1 VEWLVFA
8 LLVVGSSVASFVAR
22 ERRFRRRWQNV
33 ELPATTV
40 GRGAYREGLASG
52 AMMPSAPLALRVAA
66 LSCLVYGRGVTTAL
80 VTTALCIA
88 DAPLRAVAET
98 SAGAPLR
105 AVAQATLHG
114 LLGYLAGGYGFGAL
128 AAIVLAALALG
139 AGNDLL
145 LRNHRHAFKRT
156 RNIALASLA
165 LHGFVWANI
174 TFHGHIVASSA
185 REVADS
191 LSYARR
197 IAAVAFGHAAL
208 MLALAYAYRAQLS
221 ALTPA
226 ERKLEL

>member
-1 VEWLVFA
+1 MQWLVFA

-33 ELPATTV
+33 ELPAITV
-40 GRGAYREGLASG
+40 GHGAYRAGPASG

-80 VTTALCIA
+80 VGTALYHA
-88 DAPLRAVAET
+88 GVPLRGLAE
-98 SAGAPLR
+98 
-105 AVAQATLHG
+105 ATLHG
-114 LLGYLAGGYGFGAL
+114 LVGYLAGGYGFGAL
-128 AAIVLAALALG
+128 AAIVLAALALA

-145 LRNHRHAFKRT
+145 LRNHRHAFQRT

-165 LHGFVWANI
+165 LHGLVWANI
-174 TFHGHIVASSA
+174 TFHGHIVASTA
-185 REVADS
+185 RNVADS
-191 LSYARR
+191 LAYARS

-221 ALTPA
+221 ALSPA
-226 ERKLEL
+226 ERKLDL

>member
-1 VEWLVFA
+1 VQWLVFA

-33 ELPATTV
+33 ELPAITV
-40 GRGAYREGLASG
+40 GRGAYREG
-52 AMMPSAPLALRVAA
+52 PRH
-66 LSCLVYGRGVTTAL
+66 RRD
-80 VTTALCIA
+80 
-88 DAPLRAVAET
+88 DAERA
-98 SAGAPLR
+98 AGAAPRRAELPRLR
-105 AVAQATLHG
+105 PRGHHG
-114 LLGYLAGGYGFGAL
+114 AGHHGALPRGRAAPRRSPRPPSTGCWGYLAGGYGFGAL

-145 LRNHRHAFKRT
+145 LRNHRHAFRRT

-174 TFHGHIVASSA
+174 TFDGHIVASSA
-185 REVADS
+185 RDVAAS
-191 LSYARR
+191 LAHARV
-197 IAAVAFGHAAL
+197 IAAAAFGHAAL

-226 ERKLEL
+226 ERRLEL

>member
-1 VEWLVFA
+1 MQWLVFA
-8 LLVVGSSVASFVAR
+8 LLVVGSSVASFVTR

-33 ELPATTV
+33 ELPAITV
-40 GRGAYREGLASG
+40 GRGAYREGAASG
-52 AMMPSAPLALRVAA
+52 AMMPSAPLALRIAA

-80 VTTALCIA
+80 VTTALFLA
-88 DAPLRAVAET
+88 GFPVRQVAE
-98 SAGAPLR
+98 
-105 AVAQATLHG
+105 ATLHG
-114 LLGYLAGGYGFGAL
+114 LLGYLAGGYGFGAI

-145 LRNHRHAFKRT
+145 LRSHRHAFRRT

-165 LHGFVWANI
+165 LHGLVWANI
-174 TFHGHIVASSA
+174 TLHGHIVASRA
-185 REVADS
+185 GDVATS
-191 LSYARR
+191 LAYARV

>member
-1 VEWLVFA
+1 VQWLVFA

-33 ELPATTV
+33 ELPAITV
-40 GRGAYREGLASG
+40 GRGAYREGPASG

-80 VTTALCIA
+80 VTTALYLA
-88 DAPLRAVAET
+88 GVPLREVGE
-98 SAGAPLR
+98 
-105 AVAQATLHG
+105 ATLHG
-114 LLGYLAGGYGFGAL
+114 LHGYLAGGYGFGAL

-156 RNIALASLA
+156 RKVAVASLA

-185 REVADS
+185 REVAAS
-191 LSYARR
+191 LPYARS

-208 MLALAYAYRAQLS
+208 MLGLAYAYRAKLS

-226 ERKLEL
+226 ERKLDL

>member
-1 VEWLVFA
+1 MQWLVFA

-33 ELPATTV
+33 ELPAITV
-40 GRGAYREGLASG
+40 GRGAYREGPASG
-52 AMMPSAPLALRVAA
+52 AMMPSAPLALRIAA

-80 VTTALCIA
+80 VATALYLA
-88 DAPLRAVAET
+88 GVPVREVAET
-98 SAGAPLR
+98 
-105 AVAQATLHG
+105 TLHG

-128 AAIVLAALALG
+128 AAILLAALALG

-145 LRNHRHAFKRT
+145 LRNHRHAFRRT

-165 LHGFVWANI
+165 LHGLVWANI
-174 TFHGHIVASSA
+174 TFDGHIVASSA
-185 REVADS
+185 RDVAAS
-191 LSYARR
+191 LAHARV
-197 IAAVAFGHAAL
+197 IAAAAFGHAAL

-221 ALTPA
+221 ALSPA

>member
-1 VEWLVFA
+1 MQWLVFA
-8 LLVVGSSVASFVAR
+8 LLVVGSSVASFAAR

-33 ELPATTV
+33 ELPAITV
-40 GRGAYREGLASG
+40 GRGAYREGPASG
-52 AMMPSAPLALRVAA
+52 AMMPSAPLALRIAA

-80 VTTALCIA
+80 VTTALFLA
-88 DAPLRAVAET
+88 GLPLRAVAET
-98 SAGAPLR
+98 
-105 AVAQATLHG
+105 TLHG

-145 LRNHRHAFKRT
+145 LRNHRHAFRRT
-156 RNIALASLA
+156 RNIAVASLA
-165 LHGFVWANI
+165 LHGLVWANI

-185 REVADS
+185 RDVATS
-191 LSYARR
+191 LAHARV
-197 IAAVAFGHAAL
+197 ISALAFGHAAL

>member
-1 VEWLVFA
+1 VQWLVFA
-8 LLVVGSSVASFVAR
+8 LLVVGSLVASFVTR

-33 ELPATTV
+33 ELPAITV
-40 GRGAYREGLASG
+40 GRGAYREGPATG
-52 AMMPSAPLALRVAA
+52 AMMPSAPLALRLAA
-66 LSCLVYGRGVTTAL
+66 LSCLVYGRGVNTALITTAL
-80 VTTALCIA
+80 YLAGF
-88 DAPLRAVAET
+88 PFREVAET
-98 SAGAPLR
+98 
-105 AVAQATLHG
+105 TLHG
-114 LLGYLAGGYGFGAL
+114 LLGYLAGAYGFGAI
-128 AAIVLAALALG
+128 AAIVLAALGLG

-145 LRNHRHAFKRT
+145 LRNHRHAFRRT

-165 LHGFVWANI
+165 LHGLVWTNI

-185 REVADS
+185 RDIATS
-191 LSYARR
+191 LAYART